1 MADTTT
7 TTPTAPTTD
16 RTNVSDQGYTYNGTD
31 YKYETRTDANGNTY
45 KVDIAQP
52 KAAVTSTAD
61 GTSALTNTGLAG
73 TVYSSSAPVV
83 AKENDVTKL
92 VNGLS
97 TDNTATTQAHND
109 YLTQLQTQMDALEQ
123 RRIREEQ
130 GINAS
135 FDQKAQQQKQ
145 AQAGET
151 GTYTSTLARI
161 GGYLGDSASA
171 SGALVNLA
179 TQHQYEIND
188 LESKRQSALNE
199 ARNAITD
206 KQFAL
211 ATAKANE
218 AKDYAKEINDRKDK
232 FFSQSLQA
240 IQESRQQDEFQRT
253 KMKDDLATLST
264 LEPSKI
270 DPNKLAEIDTYYGTP
285 GFAKNYINVTNQAK
299 VAKNAKD
306 MLDTKKAMV
315 DLLTS
320 LPAGKQVTFPDG
332 SSYTGM
338 GKSSDIST
346 FMQTDSNGVGHLITY
361 NKGNGKTSV
370 QSVGIVGKSSGA
382 NGGGIPKAKIP
393 EPAKQAVYSTFQK
406 GLNNSMLKTSSG
418 NSYNPETYVTL
429 RDNLL
434 NSSMAALVPDMDA
447 RYLNPKNSYFTPE
460 GIAQLRKRGLFY
472 GDTIDAQMTGEET
485 NDLNANDAENAQEGQ

>member
-7 TTPTAPTTD
+7 TPTATQD
-16 RTNVSDQGYTYNGTD
+16 RTNVTDQGYTYNGTD
-31 YKYETRTDANGNTY
+31 YKYETRTDANGGSY
-45 KVDIAQP
+45 KVDVAQP

-61 GTSALTNTGLAG
+61 GTSALTSTGLAG

-83 AKENDVTKL
+83 AQENATAKL

-109 YLTQLQTQMDALEQ
+109 YLTQIQTQMDALEQ
-123 RRIREEQ
+123 RRIREEA

-135 FDQKAQQQKQ
+135 FDSKAQQQKQ

-188 LESKRQSALNE
+188 LEAKRQSALNE

-211 ATAKANE
+211 AQSKAQE

-270 DPNKLAEIDTYYGTP
+270 DPKKLTEIDQYYGTP
-285 GFAKNYINVTNQAK
+285 GFAKNYIDVTNAAK
-299 VAKNAKD
+299 VAKNQKD
-306 MLDTKKAMV
+306 MIETKKAMV
-315 DLLTS
+315 DLLQT
-320 LPAGKQVTFPDG
+320 LPAGKTVSFPDG

-370 QSVGIVGKSSGA
+370 QSVGVVGKSSG
-382 NGGGIPKAKIP
+382 GGSGLPKTKIP

-406 GLNNSMLKTSSG
+406 QLNNTMLKTSSG

-447 RYLNPKNSYFTPE
+447 RYLNPKNSYFTPD

-485 NDLNANDAENAQEGQ
+485 NDINANDAETAQEGQ